1 MRRHSKKGM
10 AVFEEIR
17 DLVTESYNPRTRLI
31 DRLSTREMLEVISSE
46 DSKVAEVVRGEL
58 PYIEKA
64 VELIVE
70 ALKGGGRLLY
80 FGAGTSGR
88 LGVLDAAECPPTFG
102 ASPKQII
109 GVIAGG
115 RKALWRAIEGAE
127 DDVDAAM
134 SEVKRLKI
142 GSSDVVVGITASRRT
157 PFVLT
162 VLEQS
167 RRVGAKTVFLTCNPR
182 STVKIKLDVAICPV
196 VGAEVVSGST
206 RMKAALAQKMIL
218 NMLTTTAMIRL
229 GKVYK
234 NLMVDLQVKSEKL
247 KERSKRT
254 IMEVTQVS
262 YRKASS
268 LLKRSGG
275 SVKLAI
281 LMHHLG
287 VDSRE
292 AKRLLKESGELLYQ
306 ALGEEFREL

>member
-1 MRRHSKKGM
+1 MRRHSKKGK
-10 AVFEEIR
+10 AVFEEIK

-31 DRLSTREMLEVISSE
+31 DRLSTREMLEVISGE

-70 ALKGGGRLLY
+70 ALKGGGRLIY

-142 GSSDVVVGITASRRT
+142 DSSDVVVGITASRRT

-167 RRVGAKTVFLTCNPR
+167 RRLKAKTVFLTCNPR
-182 STVKIKLDVAICPV
+182 STVKIKVDVAICPV

-218 NMLTTTAMIRL
+218 NMLTTTAMIKL

-254 IMEVTQVS
+254 IMEVTGVN

-268 LLKRSGG
+268 LLSRSGG

-292 AKRLLKESGELLYQ
+292 AKRLLKESDNLLYR
-306 ALGEEFREL
+306 ALGEKDRA

>member
-1 MRRHSKKGM
+1 MRRHSKKGK
-10 AVFEEIR
+10 AVFEEIK
-17 DLVTESYNPRTRLI
+17 DLVTESYNPRTRLL
-31 DRLSTREMLEVISSE
+31 DRLSTREMLEVISGE

-70 ALKGGGRLLY
+70 ALKEAGRLIY

-102 ASPKQII
+102 ASPKQIV

-142 GSSDVVVGITASRRT
+142 DSRDVVVGITASRRT

-167 RRVGAKTVFLTCNPR
+167 RRLKAKTVFLTCNPR
-182 STVKIKLDVAICPV
+182 STVKIKVDVAICPV

-218 NMLTTTAMIRL
+218 NMLTTTAMIKL

-247 KERSKRT
+247 KGRSKRT
-254 IMEVTQVS
+254 IMEVTGVS
-262 YRKASS
+262 YRKASN
-268 LLKRSGG
+268 LLRRSGG

-281 LMHHLG
+281 LRHHLG

-292 AKRLLKESGELLYQ
+292 AKRLLKESDELLYR
-306 ALGEEFREL
+306 ALGERDQA

>member
-1 MRRHSKKGM
+1 MRKGPKRGR
-10 AVFEEIR
+10 AVFEEIK
-17 DLVTESYNPRTRLI
+17 DLVTESYNPRTESI
-31 DRLSTREMLEVISSE
+31 DRLSTGEILEVINSE
-46 DSKVAEVVRGEL
+46 DRKVAEVVRGEL

-70 ALKGGGRLLY
+70 ALRSGGRLIY

-115 RKALWRAIEGAE
+115 HQALRRAVEGAE
-127 DDVDAAM
+127 DDVACALR
-134 SEVKRLKI
+134 EVKRLRI
-142 GSSDVVVGITASRRT
+142 NSGDVVVGITASRRT

-162 VLEQS
+162 ALKQA
-167 RRVGAKTVFLTCNPR
+167 RKLKAKTVFIACNPR
-182 STVKIKLDVAICPV
+182 STVKIRVDVAICPV

-218 NMLTTTAMIRL
+218 NMLTTSAMIKL

-234 NLMVDLQVKSEKL
+234 NLMVDLQAKSEKL

-254 IMEVTQVS
+254 IMEVTGVS
-262 YRKASS
+262 YRKASN

-275 SVKLAI
+275 SVKVAI
-281 LMHHLG
+281 LMHGLG
-287 VDSRE
+287 VDSPQ
-292 AKRLLKESGELLYQ
+292 AKRLLKDSDNLLYR
-306 ALGEEFREL
+306 ALGEED

>member
-1 MRRHSKKGM
+1 MRRHPPKGR
-10 AVFEEIR
+10 AVFEEIK
-17 DLVTESYNPRTRLI
+17 DLVTESYNPRTKLI
-31 DRLSTREMLEVISSE
+31 DRLSTREILKIISGE
-46 DSKVAEVVRGEL
+46 DSKVADVVKGEV
-58 PYIEKA
+58 PYLEKA

-70 ALKGGGRLLY
+70 ALREGGRLLY

-102 ASPKQII
+102 ASPRQII

-115 RKALWRAIEGAE
+115 RRALWRAIEGAE
-127 DDVDAAM
+127 DDVDAATR
-134 SEVKRLKI
+134 EVKRLKI
-142 GSSDVVVGITASRRT
+142 GSGDVVVGITASRRT

-162 VLEQS
+162 VLQQS
-167 RRVGAKTVFLTCNPR
+167 RRLGAKTVFLTCNPR
-182 STVKIKLDVAICPV
+182 RTVKIKVDVAICPV
-196 VGAEVVSGST
+196 VGPEVVSGST

-262 YRKASS
+262 YRKAST
-268 LLKRSGG
+268 LLSRSGG

-281 LMHHLG
+281 LMHRLG
-287 VDSRE
+287 VDSKE
-292 AKRLLKESGELLYQ
+292 AKRLLKESHNLLYR
-306 ALGEEFREL
+306 ALGEKDQA

>member
-1 MRRHSKKGM
+1 MRRHSKKGR
-10 AVFEEIR
+10 AVFEEIK
-17 DLVTESYNPRTRLI
+17 DLVTESYNPRTKLI
-31 DRLSTREMLEVISSE
+31 DRLSSREILEVISSE

-64 VELIVE
+64 VALIVE
-70 ALKGGGRLLY
+70 ALKEGGRLIY

-102 ASPKQII
+102 ASPKQIV

-142 GSSDVVVGITASRRT
+142 GSRDVVVGITASRRT

-167 RRVGAKTVFLTCNPR
+167 RRLKAKTVFLTCNPR
-182 STVKIKLDVAICPV
+182 STVKIKVDVAICPV

-218 NMLTTTAMIRL
+218 NMLTTTAMIKL
-229 GKVYK
+229 GKVYQ

-254 IMEVTQVS
+254 IMEVTGVS
-262 YRKASS
+262 YRKASN

-281 LMHHLG
+281 LRHHLG
-287 VDSRE
+287 VDSPE
-292 AKRLLKESGELLYQ
+292 AKRLLKESDELLYR
-306 ALGEEFREL
+306 ALGERDQA

>member
-1 MRRHSKKGM
+1 MRRHSKKGK
-10 AVFEEIR
+10 AVFEEIK

-31 DRLSTREMLEVISSE
+31 DRLSTREILEVISGE
-46 DSKVAEVVRGEL
+46 DSKVPEVVRGQL
-58 PYIEKA
+58 PYIGKA

-70 ALKGGGRLLY
+70 ALRGGGRLIY

-134 SEVKRLKI
+134 SEVKRLRI
-142 GSSDVVVGITASRRT
+142 DSRDVVVGITASRRT

-167 RRVGAKTVFLTCNPR
+167 RRLGAKTVFLTCNPR
-182 STVKIKLDVAICPV
+182 STVKIKVDVAICPV

-218 NMLTTTAMIRL
+218 NMLTTSAMIKL
-229 GKVYK
+229 GKVYR
-234 NLMVDLQVKSEKL
+234 NLMVDLQIKSEKL

-254 IMEVTQVS
+254 IMEVTGVS
-262 YRKASS
+262 YRKASN

-281 LMHHLG
+281 LRHHLG
-287 VDSRE
+287 VDSSE
-292 AKRLLKESGELLYQ
+292 AKRLLKESDELLYR
-306 ALGEEFREL
+306 ALGERDQA

>member
-1 MRRHSKKGM
+1 MRRQSKKGR
-10 AVFEEIR
+10 AVFEEIK
-17 DLVTESYNPRTRLI
+17 DLVTESYNPRTKLI
-31 DRLSTREMLEVISSE
+31 DRLSMREILEVISSE

-64 VELIVE
+64 VALIVE
-70 ALKGGGRLLY
+70 ALKGGGRLIY

-142 GSSDVVVGITASRRT
+142 DSRDAVIGITASRRT

-182 STVKIKLDVAICPV
+182 STVKIKVDVAICPV

-218 NMLTTTAMIRL
+218 NMLTTTAMIKL

-254 IMEVTQVS
+254 IMEVTGVS
-262 YRKASS
+262 YRKASN
-268 LLKRSGG
+268 LLRRSGG

-281 LMHHLG
+281 LRHHLG
-287 VDSRE
+287 VDSPE
-292 AKRLLKESGELLYQ
+292 AKRLLKESDELLYR
-306 ALGEEFREL
+306 ALGERDQA

>member
-1 MRRHSKKGM
+1 MRRQSKKGR
-10 AVFEEIR
+10 AVFEEIK

-31 DRLSTREMLEVISSE
+31 DRLSMREILEVISGE

-70 ALKGGGRLLY
+70 ALKEGGRLIH

-102 ASPKQII
+102 ASPKQIV

-142 GSSDVVVGITASRRT
+142 DSSDVVVGITASRRT

-167 RRVGAKTVFLTCNPR
+167 RRLKAKTVFLTCNPR
-182 STVKIKLDVAICPV
+182 STVKIKVDVAICPV

-218 NMLTTTAMIRL
+218 NMLTTTAMIKL

-254 IMEVTQVS
+254 IMEVTGVS
-262 YRKASS
+262 YRKASN
-268 LLKRSGG
+268 LLRRSGG

-281 LMHHLG
+281 LRHHLG
-287 VDSRE
+287 VDSPE
-292 AKRLLKESGELLYQ
+292 AKRLLKESDELLYR
-306 ALGEEFREL
+306 ALGERDQA

>member
-1 MRRHSKKGM
+1 MRRQSKKGR
-10 AVFEEIR
+10 AVFEEIK
-17 DLVTESYNPRTRLI
+17 DLVTESYNPRTKLI
-31 DRLSTREMLEVISSE
+31 DRLSMREILEVISGE

-64 VELIVE
+64 VALIVE
-70 ALKGGGRLLY
+70 ALRGGGRLIY

-102 ASPKQII
+102 ASPKQIV

-142 GSSDVVVGITASRRT
+142 DSRDVVVGITASRRT

-167 RRVGAKTVFLTCNPR
+167 RRLKAKTVFLTCNPR
-182 STVKIKLDVAICPV
+182 STVKIKVDVAICPV

-218 NMLTTTAMIRL
+218 NMLTTTAMIKL

-254 IMEVTQVS
+254 IMEVTGVS
-262 YRKASS
+262 YRKASN
-268 LLKRSGG
+268 LLRRSGG

-281 LMHHLG
+281 LRHHLG

-292 AKRLLKESGELLYQ
+292 AKRLLKESEELLYR
-306 ALGEEFREL
+306 ALGEEV